1 MQTGAVFPGKIGRSK
16 LLKTH
21 DFSSALVPGQT
32 YRFSGSSDLSS
43 GQTQEP
49 DSASSDLQQTHE
61 PESVS
66 SELVSGRNQ
75 RPAGSGSSD
84 LALGQTQDTVS
95 HTSSDS
101 STTNWVVQL
110 GSIAGSHTGIPNIG
124 HMNTFDVQYL
134 FQKPPCTVLD
144 IFWGNILVAITM
156 HPIISYIYVSVI
168 WKKLSS

>member
-1 MQTGAVFPGKIGRSK
+1 MTAMQTGAVFSGKIGRSK
-16 LLKTH
+16 WLLKTQ

-32 YRFSGSSDLSS
+32 YRLSGSSDLSS

-49 DSASSDLQQTHE
+49 DSASSDL
-61 PESVS
+61 
-66 SELVSGRNQ
+66 VSGGNQ

-95 HTSSDS
+95 NTSSDS

-124 HMNTFDVQYL
+124 HMNTYDVQYL
-134 FQKPPCTVLD
+134 FQKPPCT
-144 IFWGNILVAITM
+144 
-156 HPIISYIYVSVI
+156 
-168 WKKLSS
+168 